1 MKRTAG
7 TGKNKLRAKLRK
19 VSSALEREYGV
30 PRPGRRRDPLDV
42 LVQTILSQNTN
53 DVNRDRAYNSLR
65 ETFPTWDDV
74 MNASPSRVARAIR
87 VGGLANQKG
96 KRIVTL
102 LREVHADRGK
112 LDLGYLKRLPDEK
125 LRDTLS
131 RFKGVGPKTVACVML
146 FGLGRD
152 VFPIDTH
159 IYRVLGRLGVI
170 PPKMNVER
178 AHEYVATVVPA
189 DNSYPLH
196 LNLIRHGREVC
207 HPRRPECC
215 RCALV
220 HLCRYDDKCLSNS

>member
-1 MKRTAG
+1 MSRTAA
-7 TGKNKLRAKLRK
+7 TGEGKLRK

-30 PRPGRRRDPLDV
+30 PRPGRRRNPLDV

-96 KRIVTL
+96 QRIVTL
-102 LREVHADRGK
+102 LREVHADRGR
-112 LDLGYLKRLPDEK
+112 LDLGYLKRLPDEDV
-125 LRDTLS
+125 RGMLS

-152 VFPIDTH
+152 SFPIDTH
-159 IYRVLGRLGVI
+159 IYRVLSRLDVI
-170 PPKMNVER
+170 PAKMNVER

-189 DNSYPLH
+189 EKSYPLH

-207 HPRRPECC
+207 HPRRPECY
-215 RCALV
+215 RCVLI
-220 HLCRYDDKCLSNS
+220 HLCRDDNKCLSNS